1 VLKTAIPSPAMLAG
15 KELRQALEKIREALR
30 VVRNPASGAVGL
42 LPGYGDGNDREIV
55 GILPPLYPEWLGDRH
70 FRETHNVRFP
80 YIAGE
85 MATGIATSELVA
97 AAVRGGFMGFLG
109 TAGLSPDR
117 IEQLVTFTRRQLNGN
132 QSGWGAN
139 LIHSPTE
146 PQLEDAAVDIFLRN
160 DVRRV
165 SASAFMA
172 LAPSVVRYAAAGLQR
187 DGDGSVRRRGH
198 VLAKI
203 SRPEVAAQFAA
214 PPPGGMLDSLR
225 SRGAITSEE
234 AELAARLPLAEDI
247 TVEADSGGHTDNRPL
262 VSLLPVIA
270 RQCENLSSRNSYGRP
285 VRVGAA
291 GGLGTPSA
299 VAAAFSLGAA
309 YVMTGS
315 INQSC
320 VEAGTSPAVKRLLAQ
335 AQIADVAMAPAAD
348 MFELGVKVQVLKR
361 GVLFAQRASKL
372 YEIYSAYEGLNEV
385 PAATVQMLER
395 DLFRHSLED
404 IWQECLRY
412 WTARDAQQVDRANAD
427 PKQKMAL
434 VFRWY
439 LGNSNAWAISGDPT
453 RSLDYQIWC
462 GPAMGA
468 FNDWVV
474 DSFLAEPAHRSVT
487 QIGLNLLEG
496 AAVVMRAQQARSF
509 GCAVPAQ
516 CFDYRPR
523 RLS

>member
-1 VLKTAIPSPAMLAG
+1 LPATPVG
-15 KELRQALEKIREALR
+15 KALIEALERIREPLR
-30 VVRNPASGAVGL
+30 IVRDPATGVMGF
-42 LPGYGDGNDREIV
+42 LPGSEDGNDTDVI
-55 GILPPLYPEWLGDRH
+55 GILPPLYPEWLGDRR

-85 MATGIATSELVA
+85 MATGIATSELVV
-97 AAVRGGFMGFLG
+97 AAVRAGFMGFLG
-109 TAGLSPDR
+109 TAGLSPAR
-117 IEQLVTFTRRQLNGN
+117 IEQMVALTKKQLSGSE
-132 QSGWGAN
+132 SGWGAN
-139 LIHSPTE
+139 LIHSPGE
-146 PQLEDAAVDIFLRN
+146 PQMEDAAVDIFLRHG
-160 DVRRV
+160 VRRV
-165 SASAFMA
+165 SASAFMTIE
-172 LAPSVVRYAAAGLQR
+172 PSVVRYAATGLRRDR
-187 DGDGSVRRRGH
+187 DGNVTRQGH

-203 SRPEVAAQFAA
+203 SRPEVAAHFAA
-214 PPPGGMLDSLR
+214 PPPAAMLDGLR
-225 SRGAITSEE
+225 SRGVITPEE
-234 AELAARLPLAEDI
+234 SELAARVPVAEDI

-262 VSLLPVIA
+262 VSLMPVIA
-270 RQCENLSSRNSYGRP
+270 RQCDDLSSRNSYHCP

-299 VAAAFSLGAA
+299 VAAAFTLGAA

-315 INQSC
+315 INQSS
-320 VEAGTSPAVKRLLAQ
+320 VEAGTSVAVKRLLAQ

-361 GVLFAQRASKL
+361 GTLFAQRASKL
-372 YEIYSAYEGLNEV
+372 FEIYTAYESLDQI

-395 DLFRHSLED
+395 DLFRDPLEE

-412 WTARDAQQVDRANAD
+412 WTARDPRQIERANAN
-427 PKQKMAL
+427 PKQRMAL

-439 LGNSNAWAISGDPT
+439 LGHSNAWAISGDAT
-453 RSLDYQIWC
+453 RNLDYQIWC

-468 FNDWVV
+468 FNDWVAN
-474 DSFLAEPAHRSVT
+474 SFLAEPARRSVQ

-509 GCAVPAQ
+509 GCAIPAQ